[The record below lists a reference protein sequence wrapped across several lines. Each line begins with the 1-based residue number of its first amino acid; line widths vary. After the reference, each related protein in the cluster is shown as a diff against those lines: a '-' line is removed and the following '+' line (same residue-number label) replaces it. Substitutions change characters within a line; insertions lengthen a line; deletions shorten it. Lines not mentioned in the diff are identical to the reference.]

1 MGKWALRSLGL
12 LLVGLIVAGTIYEQI
27 GRRRDLRGITRI
39 GKPIVI
45 GGRSLNLY
53 CAGSGKPTVVFESG
67 ANNPGL
73 AWLKVQPK
81 IAEFT
86 RACWYDRAGDG
97 WSDPGPFPRTAS
109 AIAKDLQALLTAAR
123 VPGPYVLVGHSF
135 GGTSLRVFGGMHPEE
150 VAGMV
155 LVDAWHEDEVK
166 RIPRRRGPGPPV
178 LLRRAIDRVTPAF
191 TFLGLVR
198 LLRPPL
204 RFRPPKGLSRE
215 EWLLIQELRRQPKSL
230 AAESSSGMTQDL
242 SGIEARAARGLG
254 DRPLVVLTAG
264 KAEFDPS
271 DAIEAK
277 AAAEDQEIWVHDLQ
291 AQLATLSTRGKQI
304 VIQDSTHGI
313 PWEAPEAVID
323 AVKDVIAAIQSPSR

>member
-1 MGKWALRSLGL
+1 MLLGL
-12 LLVGLIVAGTIYEQI
+12 LVVGTIYEQI
-27 GRRRDLRGITRI
+27 GRRHDLLGIARI
-39 GKPIVI
+39 GEAIDV

-53 CAGSGKPTVVFESG
+53 CAGSGKPTVIFESG

-81 IAEFT
+81 IAGLT

-109 AIAKDLQALLTAAR
+109 AIAKDLHSLLTAAKL
-123 VPGPYVLVGHSF
+123 PGPFLLVGHSF
-135 GGTSLRVFGGMHPEE
+135 GGTIIRVFAGMHPEE

-166 RIPRRRGPGPPV
+166 RIPRRRGPGPPDW
-178 LLRRAIDRVTPAF
+178 LRPTIDRVTPAF

-204 RFRPPKGLSRE
+204 RFPPPKGLSRE

-242 SGIEARAARGLG
+242 SGTEVRAARGLG

-277 AAAEDQEIWVHDLQ
+277 TAIEDQEIWIHDLQ
-291 AQLATLSTRGKQI
+291 AQFAALSTRGKQI

-323 AVKDVIAAIQSPSR
+323 AVKEVIVAIQIRTR